1 MLGERLGQLREELR
15 RAVRGRGRERE
26 RAVLIL
32 RSVVASTLAWA
43 VAALVMD
50 SSQVAFAPFSALLVV
65 RPSVYRSVLDSSR
78 YVAAVFL
85 GVLAAGA
92 AGLTVGV
99 HLWAFALVVLVALV
113 VGQAS
118 LFRDQGRQI
127 PVVAA
132 FAFAGGTAA
141 SVEPLGEILIMVCVG
156 SASALLTQLVLAPSV
171 RFRDA
176 EDAVHG
182 FADSLA
188 YLVDEI
194 AAGLHEG
201 REGLDTRRWVRI
213 AQSLTAT
220 RENARAAVEAQD
232 ERVRFNPRKLLMR
245 NGSTVSLRTYREW
258 INAMDRASWH
268 LRSITSTLDTL
279 ERGPRRLPPQS
290 EDFLH
295 VYGDL
300 LDAVSDVLWT
310 LHEDRAWESDQVPQ
324 DLSRR
329 LECAQ
334 DAVDRCQRELEHT
347 RGGSDWHVRGALL
360 TDVERLLH
368 ELSEGRT
375 GAEQG

>member
-1 MLGERLGQLREELR
+1 MLGEHLGQSLR

-26 RAVLIL
+26 RVVLIL

-43 VAALVMD
+43 VAALIMD

-99 HLWAFALVVLVALV
+99 HLWAFALVVLAALV

-118 LFRDQGRQI
+118 LFREQGRQI

-141 SVEPLGEILIMVCVG
+141 SAASLGEILIMVCVG

-176 EDAVHG
+176 EDAVRG
-182 FADSLA
+182 FADAMA

-194 AAGLHEG
+194 AEGLREG

-213 AQSLTAT
+213 ARSLSAT
-220 RENARAAVEAQD
+220 RENARAAVESQD
-232 ERVRFNPRKLLMR
+232 ERFRFNPRRALAR
-245 NGSTVSLRTYREW
+245 SGSTVSLRTYRDW
-258 INAMDRASWH
+258 INALDRASWH

-279 ERGPRRLPPQS
+279 ERGTSRLPAQS
-290 EDFLH
+290 EDFLRA
-295 VYGDL
+295 YGGL

-310 LHEDRAWESDQVPQ
+310 LHEDRAWESDRVPHG
-324 DLSRR
+324 LSRR
-329 LECAQ
+329 LESAKET
-334 DAVDRCQRELEHT
+334 VDRCQEDLE
-347 RGGSDWHVRGALL
+347 RGRDEHAWHVRGSLL

-368 ELSEGRT
+368 ELEEGRSV
-375 GAEQG
+375 AERG

>member
-1 MLGERLGQLREELR
+1 MVGEHVVEGLR

-43 VAALVMD
+43 VAALIMD

-99 HLWAFALVVLVALV
+99 HLWAFALVVLVALI

-118 LFRDQGRQI
+118 LFREQGRQI

-132 FAFAGGTAA
+132 FAFAGGSAA
-141 SVEPLGEILIMVCVG
+141 SAAPLGEILIMVCVG

-171 RFRDA
+171 RYRDA
-176 EDAVHG
+176 EDAVRG

-194 AAGLHEG
+194 ADGLREG
-201 REGLDTRRWVRI
+201 REGLDTGRWVRI
-213 AQSLTAT
+213 AQSLAST
-220 RENARAAVEAQD
+220 RENARAAVERQD
-232 ERVRFNPRKLLMR
+232 ERVRFNPRRVLMR
-245 NGSTVSLRTYREW
+245 SGSTVSLRTYRKW
-258 INAMDRASWH
+258 IDALDRASWH
-268 LRSITSTLDTL
+268 LRSATSTLDTL
-279 ERGPRRLPPQS
+279 ERGTSRIPAEN
-290 EDFLH
+290 EDFLR

-300 LDAVSDVLWT
+300 LDAVSNVLWT
-310 LHEDRAWESDQVPQ
+310 LHEDRAWESDRVPH

-329 LECAQ
+329 LAYAQ
-334 DAVDRCQRELEHT
+334 DVVDRCQENL
-347 RGGSDWHVRGALL
+347 RGGGDASHWHVRGSLL
-360 TDVERLLH
+360 TDVERLLY
-368 ELSEGRT
+368 ELQEGRSE
-375 GAEQG
+375 AEQE

>member
-1 MLGERLGQLREELR
+1 MVGEHLVEGLR

-26 RAVLIL
+26 RVVLIL
-32 RSVVASTLAWA
+32 RSVIASTLAWA

-118 LFRDQGRQI
+118 LFREQGRQI

-176 EDAVHG
+176 EDAVRG

-188 YLVDEI
+188 YLVDEM
-194 AAGLHEG
+194 ADGLREG

-220 RENARAAVEAQD
+220 RENARAAVERQD
-232 ERVRFNPRKLLMR
+232 ERVRFNPRRVLMR
-245 NGSTVSLRTYREW
+245 SGSTVSLRTYREW
-258 INAMDRASWH
+258 INALDRASWH
-268 LRSITSTLDTL
+268 LRSITSTFDAL
-279 ERGPRRLPPQS
+279 ERGTSRLPAQS
-290 EDFLH
+290 EDFLR
-295 VYGDL
+295 VYGGL

-310 LHEDRAWESDQVPQ
+310 LHEGRAWESVQVPQ
-324 DLSRR
+324 DLSQR
-329 LECAQ
+329 LELAQ
-334 DAVDRCQRELEHT
+334 NAVDRCREDLES
-347 RGGSDWHVRGALL
+347 GGDGGTWHVRGSML
-360 TDVERLLH
+360 TDVERLLQ
-368 ELSEGRT
+368 ELQEGRS

>member
-1 MLGERLGQLREELR
+1 MVGEHLVEGLR

-26 RAVLIL
+26 RVVLIL
-32 RSVVASTLAWA
+32 RSVIASTLAWA
-43 VAALVMD
+43 VAALAMD

-118 LFRDQGRQI
+118 LFREQGRQI

-141 SVEPLGEILIMVCVG
+141 SAESLGELLIMVCVG

-176 EDAVHG
+176 EDAVRG

-188 YLVDEI
+188 YLVDEM
-194 AAGLHEG
+194 AEGLREG
-201 REGLDTRRWVRI
+201 REGLDTSRWVRM

-220 RENARAAVEAQD
+220 RENARAAVERQD
-232 ERVRFNPRKLLMR
+232 ERVRLNPRRVLMR
-245 NGSTVSLRTYREW
+245 SGSTVSLRTYREW
-258 INAMDRASWH
+258 INALDRACWH
-268 LRSITSTLDTL
+268 LRSMTSTLDTL
-279 ERGPRRLPPQS
+279 ERGTSRLPAQS
-290 EDFLH
+290 EDFLR
-295 VYGDL
+295 VYGGL

-324 DLSRR
+324 GLSRR
-329 LECAQ
+329 LELAQ
-334 DAVDRCQRELEHT
+334 NAVDRCRGDLESAE
-347 RGGSDWHVRGALL
+347 GGGTWHVRGSML
-360 TDVERLLH
+360 TDVERLLQ
-368 ELSEGRT
+368 ELQEGRS